1 MLLLLEPLLWLLVF
15 AGVCYLLWQYRAK
28 LPLPDLSRPGED
40 SCYKG
45 ILYDN
50 PSDARLIVPE
60 RWGGGFTIN
69 AAHRFAG
76 AALVLMF
83 GVPICSFILL
93 AVLR

>member
-1 MLLLLEPLLWLLVF
+1 LILLLESVLWMLV
-15 AGVCYLLWQYRAK
+15 AGGVCYLLWQYRSK
-28 LPLPDLSRPGED
+28 LPLPDLSRPGD
-40 SCYKG
+40 DAYYKG
-45 ILYDN
+45 IFYDN
-50 PSDARLIVPE
+50 AHDSRLLVPE